1 MKSLFKEYGVVILA
15 IIGILS
21 FFVIIGFLI
30 PSLREFCSNFIQTL
44 TGSGN
49 TV

>member
-1 MKSLFKEYGVVILA
+1 MKSLFKEYGTVILA
-15 IIGILS
+15 LMGMILFLLVVS
-21 FFVIIGFLI
+21 FFF
-30 PSLREFCSNFIQTL
+30 PTLRNFVSQFIQTL